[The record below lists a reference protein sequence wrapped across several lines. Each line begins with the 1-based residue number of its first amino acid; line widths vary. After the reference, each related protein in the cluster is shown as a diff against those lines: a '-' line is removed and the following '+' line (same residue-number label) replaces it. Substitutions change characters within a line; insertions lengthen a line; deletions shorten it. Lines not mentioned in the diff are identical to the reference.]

1 MKQVFRYFNLFEIV
15 FFALVSIGVSA
26 QDQQTVFVLNNY
38 NNWNWDS
45 VYVAKN
51 KFISL
56 AIVPDAA
63 GRILEYNLGEVQ
75 SLWINPKLMGKSFR
89 NNDEVKMSDW
99 RNFGGYRLVPL
110 PIDNCSVNT
119 DGSNSKTKR
128 WPPPVV
134 IGDNPYKARIIINK
148 QGKQTIEVE
157 SGIQELPVPQFNYQK
172 NSYIYPKSIDEK
184 LQYKRSLHIENNSS
198 LVTIKHTLTNVGV
211 STVKRGIMISS
222 QHVSRSKPELTD
234 GENFVAY
241 VPFDKKYKL
250 PNGDQY
256 EIMGT
261 ADSRWQYV
269 NKNRIPLDKNNP
281 KDVEKYYNNGT
292 NWKGEVAPGIYEV
305 EYDYYLMS
313 GFHIISSKSWICYV
327 DKINNT
333 AFAKILEPYDP
344 NLEYED
350 GINVSVFCSGL
361 ETGYLETEVKT
372 PLYTLKPG
380 AHFDYTEIHGAAKI
394 VHSPVLEVNKTGII
408 SEKLNLNHDN
418 NQISGKY
425 GIFIEGIAVL
435 CITESS
441 GKKVEFIVQKEVNP
455 LKAFELNYN
464 LKEKTS
470 ISKLEVFVIDA
481 NKKYHLLDSSLLK

>member
-1 MKQVFRYFNLFEIV
+1 MLK
-15 FFALVSIGVSA
+15 
-26 QDQQTVFVLNNY
+26 NY
-38 NNWNWDS
+38 NNWKWDS

-56 AIVPDAA
+56 AVVPAAA
-63 GRILEYNLGEVQ
+63 GRILEYNLGNVP
-75 SLWINPKLMGKSFR
+75 SLWVNPQLLGQSFR

-110 PIDNCSVNT
+110 PIDNCSVNP
-119 DGSNSKTKR
+119 DGSDTKTER

-134 IGDNPYKARIIINK
+134 IGDSPYKTKITTNK
-148 QGKQTIEVE
+148 QGEQSIEVV
-157 SGIQELPVPQFNYQK
+157 SGIQNLPVPQFNSQK
-172 NSYIYPKSIDEK
+172 NSYVFPKSIDEK
-184 LQYKRSLHIENNSS
+184 LQYKRSLFIGNTSS
-198 LVTIKHTLTNVGV
+198 LVTIKHTLTNVGET
-211 STVKRGIMISS
+211 TVKRGIMISS
-222 QHVSRSKPELTD
+222 QHVSRSTPELTD

-250 PNGDQY
+250 PNGKQF

-269 NKNRIPLDKNNP
+269 NKNRMPLDKNNP

-361 ETGYLETEVKT
+361 ETGYLETEVRT

-380 AHFDYTEIHGAAKI
+380 AHFDYNEIHGAAKI
-394 VHSPVLEVNKTGII
+394 ASSPVLDVNTTGII
-408 SEKLNLNHDN
+408 TEKLNLNVNH
-418 NQISGKY
+418 ISGKY
-425 GIFIEGIAVL
+425 GTFIEGSAIVR
-435 CITESS
+435 ITESS
-441 GKKVEFIVQKEVNP
+441 GKKNEFIVQKEVNP
-455 LKAFELNYN
+455 LQVFELNYS
-464 LKEKTS
+464 LKENLS
-470 ISKLEVFVIDA
+470 ISKIELFVLE
-481 NKKYHLLDSSLLK
+481 NNNKYHLLDTCLAKK